1 MSVYWVLADASTGEI
16 LRWGVSPEADVPSGA
31 ILGEGTVKTHYVS
44 AGELVAYTPEQASA
58 KAVAPLGWPW
68 SNMTMM
74 AADPRALSDFKT
86 AKVAEMK
93 AARDAFALGTF
104 QAAGFVFASDASSQ
118 TRIMLGFTK
127 AQLQG
132 AGFSEQWLL
141 ADGSVRTLTAANMQ
155 TLILALWDHIKLADT
170 TLYTRTQQI
179 AAAQTIPD
187 VQSIVW

>member
-1 MSVYWVLADASTGEI
+1 VSAVGLSNAQEVCSSEQNAIEVPYGVADDTHYIDNGVATLYPPRPLPVSTWDSTSKTWVDPRTLAD
-16 LRWGVSPEADVPSGA
+16 
-31 ILGEGTVKTHYVS
+31 
-44 AGELVAYTPEQASA
+44 
-58 KAVAPLGWPW
+58 
-68 SNMTMM
+68 
-74 AADPRALSDFKT
+74 FKK

-93 AARDAFALGTF
+93 AARGAFALGTF